1 MQKIAEIIEAST
13 TEFAA
18 ECYELY
24 SLPPLG
30 SLVKTADGETEL
42 YGVVYNASTSS
53 VEPGRRP
60 IARGRNEESEEAIY
74 RANPQLAKLLRSEFR
89 SIVVGHRQ
97 GAAIRHFLPPG
108 PARIHGFVH
117 VCAAE
122 EVREF
127 SKSLDFLSVLL
138 NVRLSVP
145 GEEVVG
151 AALRQ
156 MSLAQEDPRRFLV
169 AAGKELAVMLGDDFS
184 RLRVV
189 LARLKGASV

>member
-1 MQKIAEIIEAST
+1 MQKVAEIIEAST

-42 YGVVYNASTSS
+42 FGVVYNASTSS

-60 IARGRNEESEEAIY
+60 IARGKNEDSEEAIY
-74 RANPQLAKLLRSEFR
+74 RANPQLSKLLRSEFS

-97 GAAIRHFLPPG
+97 GLDIRHFLPPG

-117 VCAAE
+117 VCE
-122 EVREF
+122 SQEVREF
-127 SKSLDFLSVLL
+127 SKSLDFLNVLL
-138 NVRLSVP
+138 NERLSVP
-145 GEEVVG
+145 AEEVVG

-156 MSLAQEDPRRFLV
+156 MSVAHENPRQFLV
-169 AAGKELAVMLGDDFS
+169 AAGRELALILGDDFS
-184 RLRVV
+184 RLRAV
-189 LARLKGASV
+189 LARLKGVSI